1 MCAATVCVCL
11 ETGSRNFRLLLKQV
25 SATLLLLGLGFL
37 LGVAAIDGVGFAV
50 TVRYIVK
57 TMISDRDFWTT
68 SGSLWF
74 HLSFYSVGGGGRIA
88 LKYWFAIGMI
98 LFAVRI
104 WLSRQDRS
112 DLQRALAL
120 LVVVAAAYAIPT
132 ASVVKTYF
140 LGAIFYGPFIVAMVL
155 NYAAIADR
163 LAHDRGGAFAGVR
176 GPTAAGLRL
185 LPLAAVGALF
195 IGQLCL
201 GEAPLATKLDQETI
215 SDIRNATARTWSA
228 LSAALP
234 HETAQTLAW
243 RGPGAIVTVAN
254 PYPVN
259 GAVLKLYAAQ
269 ANLNVDAREGYFSR
283 TLDEAAN
290 SLSAADFAIV
300 TSSMPS
306 NLPVP
311 SMGDQLIGRLDADP
325 HMCLVGSI
333 ALLKAREMRLYR
345 RSEIGCEFPPRA
357 GQ

>member
-1 MCAATVCVCL
+1 MV
-11 ETGSRNFRLLLKQV
+11 LLKQAT
-25 SATLLLLGLGFL
+25 ATLPLLGLGFL
-37 LGVAAIDGVGFAV
+37 LGVVAIDGVGFAA

-57 TMISDRDFWTT
+57 AMISDRDFWTT

-74 HLSFYSVGGGGRIA
+74 HLSFYSVGGGGGRIA
-88 LKYWFAIGMI
+88 LKYWFVVGLV

-112 DLQRALAL
+112 DLGRALAL
-120 LVVVAAAYAIPT
+120 LAVVAAAYAIPT
-132 ASVVKTYF
+132 ASLVKTYF

-163 LAHDRGGAFAGVR
+163 LAHDRGGAFARRAGVR

-195 IGQLCL
+195 IGQLAL
-201 GEAPLATKLDQETI
+201 GDAPLATKLDQETI

-243 RGPGAIVTVAN
+243 RGPGAIITVAN

-259 GAVLKLYAAQ
+259 AAVLKLYAAQ
-269 ANLNVDAREGYFSR
+269 ANVNVEAREGYFSR

-311 SMGDQLIGRLDADP
+311 PMGDELIGRLDADP

-333 ALLKAREMRLYR
+333 TLLKAREMRLYR
-345 RSEIGCEFPPRA
+345 HSETGCEFPART